1 MKQERLKYFTFNN
14 LEGRNRVSNFEEG
27 NSKICRRRRKNS
39 EPSNFKPRFKV
50 VKMFVSGN
58 FLNKSS
64 SARIVDDAARKIY
77 SKGVVTKEKTELEGC

>member
-14 LEGRNRVSNFEEG
+14 FEGQNRVSNFEEG

-50 VKMFVSGN
+50 AKVFVSGN
-58 FLNKSS
+58 FLKKRFSTK
-64 SARIVDDAARKIY
+64 IIDDAARKIS
-77 SKGVVTKEKTELEGC
+77 SKGVVTKEKTKLQGC